1 MFITGA
7 SKYFINKLKSRIQ
20 GVPWWPGAKDSVMS
34 LLWLRFGPWPRN
46 FHMPW
51 ARKGEKK
58 KKKELRCQ
66 RSRDKE
72 EREHLSVQ
80 GKFLSHWVSL
90 PHKPRENILSLIGS

>member
-1 MFITGA
+1 MVPGQGTTTGH
-7 SKYFINKLKSRIQ
+7 
-20 GVPWWPGAKDSVMS
+20 GEG
-34 LLWLRFGPWPRN
+34 
-46 FHMPW
+46 
-51 ARKGEKK
+51 RKKK

>member
-34 LLWLRFGPWPRN
+34 LLWLKFGPWPRN

-58 KKKELRCQ
+58 KKRTEVSEIQ
-66 RSRDKE
+66 R
-72 EREHLSVQ
+72 Q
-80 GKFLSHWVSL
+80 GGKGAPQCS
-90 PHKPRENILSLIGS
+90 G